1 MLYLAIY
8 IFPVIAIL
16 AGIASLSSVI
26 RFVVHLYADS
36 KNGTPSSPP
45 V

>member
-8 IFPVIAIL
+8 VFPIIAIL
-16 AGIASLSSVI
+16 AGIASLVSVI
-26 RFVVHLYADS
+26 RFVAVLYADS
-36 KNGTPSSPP
+36 KNGSEPSNP